1 MFLFYWILFIHIIL
15 NCTGKPPKNIC
26 SYKEDHLLCK
36 KHLPDIQYPSKA
48 SILELHDVR
57 WQHLSLEELIRKF
70 PNVSSVTI
78 NGGSIQS
85 LEPPMNSNNK
95 IQILKLK
102 HLKIESIQP
111 DLFVNLKNLTTLN
124 LEGNNIKELNEN
136 ITFEGISNLYLSDNK
151 WNCSSNLAWAINYET
166 IIKDANKIRCHIG
179 YTGKPLV
186 PIAHFLRGISS
197 DCPESCVCSMSQVL
211 QKLNSTRL
219 EPMILVNCSGRGL
232 RQLPSKIPPET
243 MMIHLENND
252 ISNVEPLKSNKLYR
266 SVVDIFLDNNS
277 ITGIEELEGT
287 YWFHN
292 FRVLSLS
299 GNKLTELPPYALDN
313 AMECNK
319 NALAIQLSLG
329 GNPWRCDC
337 VFTPEFQELLVKYA
351 TNIKDVKDIKCSYV
365 EGDENS
371 LLPIIDLSRS
381 SVCRYPS
388 EYSVQEA
395 LDLLNAVLASLIVFV
410 VGKLAYDYYHFKKT
424 GRLPWIVTKIP

>member
-1 MFLFYWILFIHIIL
+1 MRTVCLLI
-15 NCTGKPPKNIC
+15 TGINRI
-26 SYKEDHLLCK
+26 SY
-36 KHLPDIQYPSKA
+36 
-48 SILELHDVR
+48 
-57 WQHLSLEELIRKF
+57 SLT
-70 PNVSSVTI
+70 VV
-78 NGGSIQS
+78 Q
-85 LEPPMNSNNK
+85 
-95 IQILKLK
+95 
-102 HLKIESIQP
+102 
-111 DLFVNLKNLTTLN
+111 
-124 LEGNNIKELNEN
+124 
-136 ITFEGISNLYLSDNK
+136 
-151 WNCSSNLAWAINYET
+151 
-166 IIKDANKIRCHIG
+166 
-179 YTGKPLV
+179 
-186 PIAHFLRGISS
+186 GISS

-299 GNKLTELPPYALDN
+299 GNKLTEVVDKQIIIIKYAILVCMIFRLQLPPYALDN

-371 LLPIIDLSRS
+371 LLPVREV
-381 SVCRYPS
+381 SVIH
-388 EYSVQEA
+388 E
-395 LDLLNAVLASLIVFV
+395 
-410 VGKLAYDYYHFKKT
+410 
-424 GRLPWIVTKIP
+424 